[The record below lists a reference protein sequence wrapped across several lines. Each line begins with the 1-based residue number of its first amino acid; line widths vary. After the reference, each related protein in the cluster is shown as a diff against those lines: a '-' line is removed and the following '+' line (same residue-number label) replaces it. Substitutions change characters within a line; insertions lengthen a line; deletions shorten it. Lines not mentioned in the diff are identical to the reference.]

1 MNSSKTDLQRV
12 ETMVRYGQ
20 FKSHLSLTLSLL
32 TFLLLSYL
40 LATLYPTQ
48 ELHSLDSEI
57 LLKKQNVAQI
67 RQKIS
72 ENDWSV
78 VDAYALA
85 YRREKEVVGVE
96 K

>member
-1 MNSSKTDLQRV
+1 
-12 ETMVRYGQ
+12 MVQHGQ

-48 ELHSLDSEI
+48 DLNHQI
-57 LLKKQNVAQI
+57 ILKKQNVAQI

-72 ENDWSV
+72 ENDWFLL
-78 VDAYALA
+78 DAYALA
-85 YRREKEVVGVE
+85 YRREEEVVGVE